1 MREGPLIVGLGNPF
15 NGDGGV
21 GVRILE
27 LLATD
32 ERLPEKVE
40 LLTANP
46 EFVRQKDMLKDR
58 TQVIFL
64 DAFRDDARG
73 EVRVLDDEGLRRAD
87 PLSGEPGLP
96 MSAPSAFDLLEQ
108 AESELLSATFT
119 VVGVAVGTGALEL
132 RPGLSEPVEAGA
144 RAAAEAVLRLLAE
157 MAA

>member
-40 LLTANP
+40 LIPASP
-46 EFVRQKDMLKDR
+46 EFVRQKDVLKDR

-64 DAFRDDARG
+64 DAFRDEAPG
-73 EVRVLDDEGLRRAD
+73 EVRVLEDGGLRQLD
-87 PLSGEPGLP
+87 PLSNDPGLP
-96 MSAPSAFDLLEQ
+96 MSAASAFDLLEQ

-119 VVGVAVGTGALEL
+119 VIGVAVGTGALVL
-132 RPGLSEPVEAGA
+132 RPGLSDPVEAGA
-144 RAAAEAVLRLLAE
+144 KEAAERVLRLLDE
-157 MAA
+157 MPA